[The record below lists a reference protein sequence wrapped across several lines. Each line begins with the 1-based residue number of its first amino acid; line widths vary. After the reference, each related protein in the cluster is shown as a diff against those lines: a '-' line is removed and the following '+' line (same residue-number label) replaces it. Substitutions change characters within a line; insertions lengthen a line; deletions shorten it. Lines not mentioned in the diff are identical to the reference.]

1 MNVTKDE
8 LALLE
13 RRRGVG
19 RNAANGSVVKRVA
32 PSRKERE
39 IQRAILDAARF
50 WKGVRLWKTGGGL
63 LPLADGRRVRM
74 GAVGVSDLVGWKTVV
89 HDANGFPMTTPIAR
103 LVAVEVK
110 RLTGASPLTAGQLAF
125 LQAVTEAG
133 GIAIVARSVEDVRR
147 ILQP

>member
-1 MNVTKDE
+1 M
-8 LALLE
+8 
-13 RRRGVG
+13 
-19 RNAANGSVVKRVA
+19 
-32 PSRKERE
+32 
-39 IQRAILDAARF
+39 
-50 WKGVRLWKTGGGL
+50 RLWKTGGGL